1 MVELRP
7 IPRNAVPPMGTM
19 SRLTSLIDEEVRV
32 RPFMTRFVRPAAV
45 LPVLMVLGYALAG
58 SPAQAQAPPRY
69 HTYAEMTSALQAM
82 AGANNTVARL
92 ESIGKTRGGRDIW
105 ALEIANP
112 AGVPPAKRPALLVAA
127 GFEGDHLVGSEI
139 ALSVAEYLLKNAGAD
154 AGIKQRLDTSAIY
167 IIPRVNPD
175 GAEGFF
181 APVKTGRRT
190 NTSPRDD
197 DNDGRIDEDGPED
210 LNGDG
215 FITVMR
221 VKAAGGEYMIDP
233 DEPRLMKKADP
244 KKGESG
250 SYKLFW
256 EGTDNDG
263 DGFINEDPPGGTD
276 INRNFAHEYPYY
288 KAEAGPHM
296 VSEAE
301 SRAVMDWVVAH
312 RNVAAVLTFG
322 ESDNL
327 IVPPTS
333 AGRLGPA
340 RELDLVRFAEA
351 SAAGARTMGFIQ
363 TGGAMGRGG
372 RFPMGEFSFE
382 MLMGGGGGRQTA
394 RQQAQTASPAR
405 MMMPDRRPATAVAA
419 ADFDYF
425 KGISDKYVEL
435 TGIRQPLFVR
445 EPQGA
450 FFQYGYF
457 QFGVPSFSTP
467 GFGLT
472 TAESPGQRRMGMM
485 PPGAGGAPV
494 TPAQAAQPVQ
504 TGQPPQSAQTGHQ
517 AAGSAG
523 ATITVVQGGGQEI
536 LQMMQAAGGSG
547 AGRTFQGQA
556 GAPGETAQAAPPGID
571 KQILKWMDAEKID
584 GFVKWTKT
592 SQPEFGEVEVGGFKP
607 YAVTNPPAAK
617 LAEMGVAHAKFA
629 VHLASLFPQV
639 KVASLE
645 AVGHG
650 GGLFRIKAEVEN
662 AGFWPTSLAHGQTA
676 RAVKPTMIRLGV
688 DPGAVLSGSAKTT
701 FLPVL
706 AGSGSRAKYEWLI
719 RGKTGEV
726 VELLVQS
733 EKGGSATARVTLK

>member
-1 MVELRP
+1 
-7 IPRNAVPPMGTM
+7 
-19 SRLTSLIDEEVRV
+19 V

-45 LPVLMVLGYALAG
+45 LPVLLGFLLAGAAGRAAAQEQPKYHDYAELASALKALAG
-58 SPAQAQAPPRY
+58 AHQP
-69 HTYAEMTSALQAM
+69 
-82 AGANNTVARL
+82 VARL
-92 ESIGKTRGGRDIW
+92 ETIGKTRGGRDVW

-112 AGVPPAKRPALLVAA
+112 AGVPPAKRPALLIAA
-127 GFEGDHLVGSEI
+127 GFEGDHLVGTEI
-139 ALSVAEYLLKNAGAD
+139 ALSVAEFFLKNAAAD
-154 AGIKQRLDTSAIY
+154 AGVKQRLDSSTIY
-167 IIPRVNPD
+167 VVPRVNPD

-181 APVKTGRRT
+181 ASVKAGRRT
-190 NTSPRDD
+190 NGSPRDD
-197 DNDGRIDEDGPED
+197 DNDGRVDEDGPED

-221 VKAAGGEYMIDP
+221 IKAADGEYMIDP
-233 DEPRLMKKADP
+233 DEPRLMRKADP

-250 SYKLFW
+250 SHKLFW

-276 INRNFAHEYPYY
+276 INRNFAHEYPYF

-301 SRAVMDWVVAH
+301 SRALMDWIIAH
-312 RNVAAVLTFG
+312 RNVAAILTFG

-340 RELDLVRFAEA
+340 RELDLVRFADA
-351 SAAGARTMGFIQ
+351 SAAGARAAGFIQ
-363 TGGAMGRGG
+363 TGGALGRGG
-372 RFPMGEFSFE
+372 RFAMGEFSFE
-382 MLMGGGGGRQTA
+382 MLMGGGSRRQA
-394 RQQAQTASPAR
+394 ASQPQASESR
-405 MMMPDRRPATAVAA
+405 RFMMPDRRPATTVVP
-419 ADFDYF
+419 ADYDYF
-425 KGISDKYVEL
+425 KGVSDKYIEL

-467 GFGLT
+467 GFGLA
-472 TAESPGQRRMGMM
+472 TAESAGPRRMGAM
-485 PPGAGGAPV
+485 PPGAAGMPGA
-494 TPAQAAQPVQ
+494 
-504 TGQPPQSAQTGHQ
+504 TGQPPQAGPTGRQ
-517 AAGSAG
+517 AAGGG
-523 ATITVVQGGGQEI
+523 ATVTVVQGGGQEI
-536 LQMMQAAGGSG
+536 FQMMQSGRGGEM
-547 AGRTFQGQA
+547 GRF
-556 GAPGETAQAAPPGID
+556 AQAQMGTVAEAVQAAPGID
-571 KQILKWMDAEKID
+571 KQILRWMDAEKID
-584 GFVKWTKT
+584 GFVKWTKARH
-592 SQPEFGEVEVGGFKP
+592 PEFGEVEVGGFKP
-607 YAVTNPPAAK
+607 YAVTNPPPAK
-617 LAEMGVAHAKFA
+617 LAELGAAHAKFA
-629 VHLASLFPQV
+629 VYLASLFPQV

-650 GGLFRIKAEVEN
+650 GGIFRIKAEIEN

-676 RAVKPTMIRLGV
+676 RAVKPTLVQLGV
-688 DPGAVLSGSAKTT
+688 EPGAVLSGSAKTN